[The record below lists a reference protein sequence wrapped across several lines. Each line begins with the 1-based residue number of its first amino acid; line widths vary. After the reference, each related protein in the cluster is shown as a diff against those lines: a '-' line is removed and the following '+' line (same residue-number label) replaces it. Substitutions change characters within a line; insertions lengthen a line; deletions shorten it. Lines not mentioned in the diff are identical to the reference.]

1 MTRLIVLA
9 FAALALAACAPLS
22 QRAQLPPPGF
32 AGPHFEPDALVSFD
46 GDRLPMTVWAAHDA
60 AGQPVEPWAVIIALH
75 GMNDYADAFH
85 IEGPIWAGQ
94 GITTYAYD
102 QRGFGRGPRRGVWGG
117 EALMVQDL
125 RTAVALA
132 RAKHPHAVIAVLGH
146 SMGGAV
152 AILAFASDNP
162 PDADRLILAA
172 PAVWGWGSQPLINKV
187 SLWVGAHV
195 DPKRRLVPPRF
206 LTEHIWASDNIEEL
220 RRMGRD
226 PNLLAA
232 TRIDAV
238 YGLMNLMSDAH
249 DQVGRLKVTTLYLYG
264 AHDEIIPK
272 APSFDAV
279 AHLPAGDRSIYYPKG
294 WHLLL
299 RDLNGALVRNDIE
312 AFIRDPKASPPSGL
326 GPVPTTGR

>member
-1 MTRLIVLA
+1 
-9 FAALALAACAPLS
+9 
-22 QRAQLPPPGF
+22 
-32 AGPHFEPDALVSFD
+32 
-46 GDRLPMTVWAAHDA
+46 
-60 AGQPVEPWAVIIALH
+60 
-75 GMNDYADAFH
+75 
-85 IEGPIWAGQ
+85 
-94 GITTYAYD
+94 
-102 QRGFGRGPRRGVWGG
+102 
-117 EALMVQDL
+117 
-125 RTAVALA
+125 
-132 RAKHPHAVIAVLGH
+132 
-146 SMGGAV
+146 
-152 AILAFASDNP
+152 
-162 PDADRLILAA
+162 
-172 PAVWGWGSQPLINKV
+172 
-187 SLWVGAHV
+187 
-195 DPKRRLVPPRF
+195 
-206 LTEHIWASDNIEEL
+206 
-220 RRMGRD
+220 MGRD

>member
-1 MTRLIVLA
+1 MKRLIVLA
-9 FAALALAACAPLS
+9 FAAIALAACAPLS
-22 QRAQLPPPGF
+22 QRVQLPPPGF

-46 GDRLPMTVWAAHDA
+46 GDRLPMDVWAAHDA
-60 AGQPVEPWAVIIALH
+60 AGQPVEPRAVIIALH

-85 IEGPIWAGQ
+85 IEGPIWARQ

-117 EALMVQDL
+117 EKLMVEDL
-125 RTAVALA
+125 RTAVFLA
-132 RAKHPHAVIAVLGH
+132 RAQHPHAVITVLGH

-152 AILAFASDNP
+152 AILAFASENP

-172 PAVWGWGSQPLINKV
+172 PAVWGWSSQPLLNKV
-187 SLWVGAHV
+187 SLWVAAHV
-195 DPKRRLVPPRF
+195 DPKRRLVPPRMV
-206 LTEHIWASDNIEEL
+206 TDHIWASDNIDEL

-238 YGLMNLMSDAH
+238 YGLVNLMSHASADI
-249 DQVGRLKVTTLYLYG
+249 GKLKASTLYLYG
-264 AHDEIIPK
+264 AHDQIIPK
-272 APSFDAV
+272 AAAFDAV
-279 AHLPAGDRSIYYPKG
+279 SRLPPGDRSIYYPKG

-299 RDLNGALVRNDIE
+299 RDLDGALVRNDIE
-312 AFIRDPKASPPSGL
+312 AFIRDPKATPPSGL
-326 GPVPTTGR
+326 GPVPSTGR